1 MSSSPEAERHEVEAL
16 AEATAD
22 ANELDEVLRREVAR
36 IVVEL
41 HGNPHH
47 GELMGDKPPRVL
59 KGCRKV
65 RFDEPSW
72 RGKPRYRFVYRNEPG
87 DGAPAK
93 SVVLAIGRRDRMIAY
108 AKAARRVKEQAA
120 QEGQS
125 S

>member
-1 MSSSPEAERHEVEAL
+1 MSGSPEAERHEVEAL

-22 ANELDEVLRREVAR
+22 ANELDEALRREVAR

-65 RFDEPSW
+65 RFDEPDW
-72 RGKPRYRFVYRNEPG
+72 KGKPRYRFVCRNERL
-87 DGAPAK
+87 DGAPST

-120 QEGQS
+120 HEGQS

>member
-1 MSSSPEAERHEVEAL
+1 LGSSQGAEHKVEAL
-16 AEATAD
+16 AEAAAD
-22 ANELDEVLRREVAR
+22 ANQLDETLKREVAR

-59 KGCRKV
+59 RGCRKV
-65 RFDEPSW
+65 RFDEPDW
-72 RGKPRYRFVYRNEPG
+72 HGKPRYRFVYRNEPT
-87 DGAPAK
+87 DGAPAT

-125 S
+125 G